1 MQIVIDQSDFRRL
14 SPEIQV
20 ALIEALGGDKIP
32 KDAGKGSR
40 KANSDPG
47 LHWRRPA
54 DLQPR
59 IDRLRALRQDARE
72 KTQEEAS
79 EGG

>member
-1 MQIVIDQSDFRRL
+1 MQIVIDQSDFRRP

-47 LHWRRPA
+47 LHWRCWMW
-54 DLQPR
+54 
-59 IDRLRALRQDARE
+59 RE
-72 KTQEEAS
+72 PTS
-79 EGG
+79 GNSWSRSRMPGTCC